1 MELGG
6 KPLCCQ
12 HGGMEV
18 RPRNNVFTSAQAF
31 VTARA
36 VTTRWYQQPP
46 LGGMPL
52 GERGLM
58 LACCHAAGYDVCPA
72 YPGVCKRGLAGQ
84 HRVTHCTAQSSH
96 GRLDRGTGGSVVSKA
111 ITLP

>member
-84 HRVTHCTAQSSH
+84 HRVTELRKAAM
-96 GRLDRGTGGSVVSKA
+96 VVWIGERA
-111 ITLP
+111 GVWFPRQ